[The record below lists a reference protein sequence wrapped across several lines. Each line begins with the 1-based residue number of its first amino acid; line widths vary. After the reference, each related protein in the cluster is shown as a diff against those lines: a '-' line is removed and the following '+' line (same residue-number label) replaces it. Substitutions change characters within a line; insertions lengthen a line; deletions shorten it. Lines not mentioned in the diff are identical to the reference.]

1 MIGDGGHGKGEVG
14 KSEHNGMKYGYSG
27 SHKVYALIGDLDSL
41 QIGSNGGSSTY

>member
-1 MIGDGGHGKGEVG
+1 MIGDGGHGKCCVEQSV
-14 KSEHNGMKYGYSG
+14 HNGMKYGYNG